1 MKPTRLAT
9 LACLLAAAANVHAE
23 APSGTEPGAQSAT
36 PDDIRADAPAGAAG
50 IPQITNPQ
58 ISLILDGV
66 AYADDLRGAGNSWLD
81 EADGILHAHHG
92 DEHAHEHGAIE
103 EGLNLRG
110 AELVLSATVDTLF
123 DAYANLAFDLD
134 GVELEEAHFTTR
146 ALPAGWQLKG
156 GKFFS
161 GIGYANSRHPHS
173 WEFVDQNL
181 AYLSLLGVHGLND
194 TGLQVTW
201 SPATDTYL
209 QFGAEVLQGHEQEK
223 FGAAVDLDDLAA
235 ALNSDPEALGMP
247 AADRRGPQIYTGFV
261 KIGPDLGTDHALQ
274 LGLSYALHKG
284 HQEAH
289 EEGDPVITDI
299 FYTEGEAKLA
309 GIEAVYKRSA
319 TGRQGKGTWNV
330 QAEYLRLETDG
341 TIVFHSTPAEIGG
354 ILAGEQDAFYLQAIH
369 GFAPRWQAGLRYDAT
384 GMNSETREGGVATA
398 LEESSRLSA
407 VLTFRPSEYS
417 FLRLQLADADIAADG
432 AREQFTQVMLQY
444 NLSLGAH
451 GAHRF

>member
-9 LACLLAAAANVHAE
+9 LACLLAAAANVNAE

-181 AYLSLLGVHGLND
+181 AYLSLLGDHGLND

-223 FGAAVDLDDLAA
+223 FGAAVDRDDLAA
-235 ALNSDPEALGMP
+235 ALNNDPDTLGMP
-247 AADRRGPQIYTGFV
+247 AIDHRGPQIYTGFV
-261 KIGPDLGTDHALQ
+261 KVGPDLGTDHALQ

-289 EEGDPVITDI
+289 EEGDPVTDI
-299 FYTEGEAKLA
+299 FYTDGEARLA

-319 TGRQGKGTWNV
+319 AGRQGKGTWSV
-330 QAEYLRLETDG
+330 QAEYLWLETDG
-341 TIVFHSTPAEIGG
+341 TVVFHTMPAEIGG
-354 ILAGEQDAFYLQAIH
+354 AVAGEQDAFYLQAIH

>member
-1 MKPTRLAT
+1 MKPNRIRLPA
-9 LACLLAAAANVHAE
+9 LACLLAASLAARAE
-23 APSGTEPGAQSAT
+23 
-36 PDDIRADAPAGAAG
+36 DVPAGVTAF
-50 IPQITNPQ
+50 PQITNPQ

-66 AYADDLRGAGNSWLD
+66 AYADDLRGEGNAWLD
-81 EADGILHAHHG
+81 EAAGILHAHG

-110 AELVLSATVDTLF
+110 AELVLSATVDSLF

-181 AYLSLLGVHGLND
+181 ACLSLLGAHGLND
-194 TGLQVTW
+194 TGLQITW

-209 QFGAEVLQGHEQEK
+209 QFGAEVLQGQEQGK
-223 FGAAVDLDDLAA
+223 FGAAVDLADVAV
-235 ALNSDPEALGMP
+235 ALNSFDSLAWPDTDPDALGLP
-247 AADRRGPQIYTGFV
+247 GVDRRGPQLYTAFF
-261 KIGPDLGTDHALQ
+261 KAGPDLGTDHALQ
-274 LGLSYALHKG
+274 LGLSYVLHKG

-289 EEGDPVITDI
+289 IEGDPVTGI
-299 FYTEGEAKLA
+299 FYTDGEAELF
-309 GIEAVYKRSA
+309 GVEAVYKRSA
-319 TGRQGKGTWNV
+319 TGRQGKGALSV

-341 TIVFHSTPAEIGG
+341 EIVFHTAPAEVGTALG
-354 ILAGEQDAFYLQAIH
+354 GEQDAFYLQAIH

-384 GMNSETREGGVATA
+384 GMTGETREGGVAA
-398 LEESSRLSA
+398 AVNDSSRLSA

-417 FLRLQLADADIAADG
+417 FLRLQLADADIATGDG
-432 AREQFTQVMLQY
+432 AHERFTQVMLQY